1 MKVKAYLHLNNIEML
16 LNSLCVSLSLEE
28 EDDDEESAEMDM
40 NNSSARGYSD
50 EDDES
55 GLSKKEVGLLI
66 RVISICKAVIDLGIT
81 SELFYLIPSRLLA
94 EEPQAQE
101 QKEEE

>member
-1 MKVKAYLHLNNIEML
+1 MWIF
-16 LNSLCVSLSLEE
+16 LSLEE

-55 GLSKKEVGLLI
+55 GLSKKEVGLLTCF
-66 RVISICKAVIDLGIT
+66 ISICKALIDL
-81 SELFYLIPSRLLA
+81 FLLNTFT
-94 EEPQAQE
+94 
-101 QKEEE
+101 